1 MHELSIFVD
10 ESGDFGPYDTKTPYY
25 IITMLIHDQAKDIH
39 GHVQSLDNKI
49 QSLGYEKEFVVHTA
63 PLIRREDVFAN
74 VSPNNRRSLFSSLFF
89 FTIKSP
95 IQYKTF
101 VFEKKSFPDAFSLE
115 GRMAKELSSFIRG
128 NIAFFQKFD
137 NVVLYYDNGQ
147 TELNR
152 ILNLVLSTELSTYS
166 YKKVSPK
173 DYKLFQVA
181 DLICTLKLLDLKCEH
196 GDLSK
201 SEQLI
206 FHSKRELRK
215 QFIKPILKK
224 RFG

>member
-1 MHELSIFVD
+1 MSSLSIFVD
-10 ESGDFGPYDTKTPYY
+10 ESGDFGPYDAKTPYY
-25 IITMLIHDQAKDIH
+25 IITMLIHDQAKDILK
-39 GHVQSLDNKI
+39 HVQSLDNKI
-49 QSLGYEKEFVVHTA
+49 QSLGYEKGFVVHTA
-63 PLIRREDVFAN
+63 PLIRREDVFAKE
-74 VSPNNRRSLFSSLFF
+74 SPNKRRSLFTSLFF

-101 VFEKKSFPDAFSLE
+101 IFEKKFFPDAFSLE
-115 GRMAKELSSFIRG
+115 GRMAKELSSFIRN
-128 NIAFFQKFD
+128 NIAFFQKFE

-181 DLICTLKLLDLKCEH
+181 DLICTLKLLNLKCEH
-196 GDLSK
+196 GELSR

-206 FHSKRELRK
+206 FHSKRELRR

>member
-1 MHELSIFVD
+1 
-10 ESGDFGPYDTKTPYY
+10 
-25 IITMLIHDQAKDIH
+25 
-39 GHVQSLDNKI
+39 
-49 QSLGYEKEFVVHTA
+49 
-63 PLIRREDVFAN
+63 
-74 VSPNNRRSLFSSLFF
+74 
-89 FTIKSP
+89 
-95 IQYKTF
+95 
-101 VFEKKSFPDAFSLE
+101 
-115 GRMAKELSSFIRG
+115 MAKELSFFIHN
-128 NIAFFQKFD
+128 NITFFQKFD

-181 DLICTLKLLDLKCEH
+181 DLICTLKLLDLKCKH
-196 GDLSK
+196 GELSR

-206 FHSKRELRK
+206 FHSKRELRR

-224 RFG
+224 RFD

>member
-1 MHELSIFVD
+1 
-10 ESGDFGPYDTKTPYY
+10 
-25 IITMLIHDQAKDIH
+25 MLIHDQAKDILK
-39 GHVQSLDNKI
+39 HVQSLDNKI
-49 QSLGYEKEFVVHTA
+49 QSLGYEKGFVIHTA

-74 VSPNNRRSLFSSLFF
+74 DSPNTRRSLFASLFF

-101 VFEKKSFPDAFSLE
+101 IFEKKFFPDAFSLE
-115 GRMAKELSSFIRG
+115 GRMAKELSSFIRN
-128 NIAFFQKFD
+128 NIVFFQKFE

-181 DLICTLKLLDLKCEH
+181 DLICTLKLLDLKCKH
-196 GDLSK
+196 GELSR

-206 FHSKRELRK
+206 FHSKRELRR

-224 RFG
+224 RFD